1 MAVAQTVPFPRGSG
15 KDSFCKRCNCHRL
28 GVRGWNVHLPSY
40 KALVHLHFSA
50 RSLEKLEKS
59 PRDIFH
65 PEIQKDLLVL
75 EEQEGSVNFKFGVL
89 CAMDGQLTD
98 DEMFSHVFAGA
109 LLTQALGK
117 TSFGFL
123 LSHWELPSFVASGE
137 IHPEPLQNQLKPRES
152 HSQLSQDTRRRM
164 GDISEHLASALL
176 SKLGL

>member
-1 MAVAQTVPFPRGSG
+1 MARRMASARSAGQ
-15 KDSFCKRCNCHRL
+15 D
-28 GVRGWNVHLPSY
+28 PSDGTGY
-40 KALVHLHFSA
+40 SENLSPLESHKTFSVQSPLSA

>member
-65 PEIQKDLLVL
+65 PEIQKDVLVL
-75 EEQEGSVNFKFGVL
+75 EGQEGLVNFKFGVL
-89 CAMDGQLTD
+89 YAKDGQLTG

-123 LSHWELPSFVASGE
+123 LSHWVLPSLVASGE
-137 IHPEPLQNQLKPRES
+137 IQPEPLQNQLKPGQGRTLVS
-152 HSQLSQDTRRRM
+152 RSSD
-164 GDISEHLASALL
+164 SALPEKIQRL
-176 SKLGL
+176 

>member
-1 MAVAQTVPFPRGSG
+1 MARRMASARSAGQ
-15 KDSFCKRCNCHRL
+15 D
-28 GVRGWNVHLPSY
+28 PSDGTGY
-40 KALVHLHFSA
+40 SENLSPLESHKTFSVQSPLSA

-65 PEIQKDLLVL
+65 PEIQK
-75 EEQEGSVNFKFGVL
+75 GSVNFKFGVL